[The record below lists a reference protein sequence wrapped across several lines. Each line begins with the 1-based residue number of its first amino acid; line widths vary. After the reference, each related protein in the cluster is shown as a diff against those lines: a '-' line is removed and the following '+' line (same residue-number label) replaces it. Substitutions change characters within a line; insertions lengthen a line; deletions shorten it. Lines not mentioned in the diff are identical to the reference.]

1 MYVDSLFLL
10 KSVTLDS
17 QIVSRSAGQKTNHEM
32 MNGNVVAY
40 EFSQR
45 SDRYI
50 IFLLISTDQVQTGML
65 HMQEIIHRQKTHVTV
80 VPVVPETQFLQGS
93 PLVGSYNVDEFKLLE
108 VHRA

>member
-50 IFLLISTDQVQTGML
+50 NFFGNFNRSSADRDASHARNHPSTKKPM
-65 HMQEIIHRQKTHVTV
+65 
-80 VPVVPETQFLQGS
+80 
-93 PLVGSYNVDEFKLLE
+93 
-108 VHRA
+108 